1 MTDCFVSAIVNDRL
15 KTIYFEEGGETM
27 KANRNKLEIAMAK
40 ACMSTAELQKA
51 AEMPRPTLNNV
62 ISGKS
67 AKPATIGRIARAL
80 GVDVTEILETEN

>member
-1 MTDCFVSAIVNDRL
+1 M
-15 KTIYFEEGGETM
+15 M
-27 KANRNKLEIAMAK
+27 KANRKKLELAMAK
-40 ACMSTAELQKA
+40 ACM
-51 AEMPRPTLNNV
+51 MPRPTLNNV